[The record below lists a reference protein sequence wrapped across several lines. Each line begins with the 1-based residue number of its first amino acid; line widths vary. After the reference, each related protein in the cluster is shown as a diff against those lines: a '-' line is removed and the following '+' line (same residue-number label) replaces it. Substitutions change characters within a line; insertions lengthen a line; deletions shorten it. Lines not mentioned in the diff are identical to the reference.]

1 MNTSFALRRGGRFGG
16 AGRPGA
22 GLGGA
27 GLGGSGLGGAGL
39 GPGNSESEA
48 DRADSRRTVAWFA
61 VLLALPLAVFGICA
75 ALLIGAD
82 YAVTRTH
89 ELASATEEIGKLD
102 RVMRQAIEQRADATI
117 ADARS
122 ALQNEQDAI
131 ARLRLASYVNEATF
145 LFVMRANE
153 RVFPP
158 MKGASPAEAELLHR
172 FSAAIAAARSEFS
185 TEPQKTKTTGFWTA
199 DNLALSFVRCAH
211 EPDTLE
217 ICVIFDE
224 SALDPVLEVAL
235 NGATQKLAGWFL
247 TLRDPAGRAIWT
259 HGSATASTSA
269 ISELTGTMGGWHMEA
284 SPPAGTHW
292 GFLPLTAII
301 VPLIAC
307 WIFVVWHVQRS
318 QTARLRESNFRS
330 EMTARLSHD
339 LRTPIANLSLYADL
353 AARRADDAEAVRRY
367 CEIMRA
373 EVERLSLLADN
384 TVVYGRGAVP
394 RPLRLDEAMP
404 DSVLDTVIARYERLF
419 AASGSTIEVTH
430 HAPNLCRFDRMGFE
444 RVLINLLD
452 NACKYAPGQIKVAI
466 KQDAHLL
473 SLSVRDFGP
482 GFDAAYKARLDAA
495 QKAGKKDGFGLG
507 LAVVHDLAE
516 ANGGTLAVENLDPG
530 ARITVTMKT
539 SPANRAAAED

>member
-1 MNTSFALRRGGRFGG
+1 MSSSFALRRGWKFGG
-16 AGRPGA
+16 AGR
-22 GLGGA
+22 GGA
-27 GLGGSGLGGAGL
+27 APGGS
-39 GPGNSESEA
+39 ES
-48 DRADSRRTVAWFA
+48 DRDRLESRRTVKWFA
-61 VLLALPLAVFGICA
+61 VLLALPLAVFGIFA

-89 ELASATEEIGKLD
+89 ELASATQEIGKLD
-102 RVMRQAIEQRADATI
+102 EVMRRAVEKRADATI
-117 ADARS
+117 TDARS
-122 ALQNEQDAI
+122 ALKNEGDEL

-145 LFVMRANE
+145 LFITRAGQ

-158 MKGASPAEAELLHR
+158 MKGASPAEEELMHR
-172 FSAAIAAARSEFS
+172 FSAALAAARSQLAAG
-185 TEPQKTKTTGFWTA
+185 PQEKAKTIGFWTA

-211 EPDTLE
+211 KPDALE

-235 NGATQKLAGWFL
+235 NGATTRLAGWFL
-247 TLRDPAGRAIWT
+247 TLRDPAGRAIWS
-259 HGSATASTSA
+259 HGTTTAASTSA
-269 ISELTGTMGGWHMEA
+269 ISELTGSMGGWHMEA

-307 WIFVVWHVQRS
+307 WVFVVWHVQRG

-339 LRTPIANLSLYADL
+339 LRTPIANLRLYAEL
-353 AARRADDAEAVRRY
+353 AARRAEDPESVRRY

-394 RPLRLDEAMP
+394 RPLRLDEAIP
-404 DSVLDTVIARYERLF
+404 DTALDTVVERYEHLF
-419 AASGSTIEVTH
+419 AAAGSTIEVTR

-452 NACKYAPGQIKVAI
+452 NACKYAPGQIKVATR
-466 KQDAHLL
+466 QDAHTLT
-473 SLSVRDFGP
+473 LSVRDFGP
-482 GFDAAYKARLDAA
+482 GFDEAYKAKLDAA

-516 ANGGTLAVENLDPG
+516 ANGGRLTVENLDHG

-539 SPANRAAAED
+539 SPANRAAED